1 MDLLTGQSVWLVGP
15 GNRLGNRLGNTRA
28 IAMES
33 LPWTFGSPDFRDG
46 SYGDGSYGRISMGVS
61 GGVINQISTMS
72 EFDTAMQPSVQSTF
86 A

>member
-1 MDLLTGQSVWLVGP
+1 MDLEFP
-15 GNRLGNRLGNTRA
+15 GLSGA
-28 IAMES
+28 
-33 LPWTFGSPDFRDG
+33 
-46 SYGDGSYGRISMGVS
+46 GSYGRISMGVS